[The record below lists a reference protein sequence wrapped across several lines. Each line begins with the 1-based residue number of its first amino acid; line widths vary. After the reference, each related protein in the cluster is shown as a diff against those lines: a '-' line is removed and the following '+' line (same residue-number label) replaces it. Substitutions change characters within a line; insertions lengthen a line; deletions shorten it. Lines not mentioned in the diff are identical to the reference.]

1 MDNTQRLG
9 SQEGDIVHVCK
20 MLGGPL
26 GAGGMVSRI
35 AHSHCFLSCNYSG
48 AKFVENSC
56 EVTPDKVT
64 SLSWAQFCPL

>member
-1 MDNTQRLG
+1 MDNIERRDHRKVTFFTM
-9 SQEGDIVHVCK
+9 CK

-26 GAGGMVSRI
+26 GAGEIVNRV

-48 AKFVENSC
+48 AEFVENSC

-64 SLSWAQFCPL
+64 SLGSVLSSVK